1 MLSST
6 AAKFSHLSLRDLIE
20 AREMFHAHLINKK
33 NVVATAIG
41 RYLIRLDDIDDNG
54 KYDPQKKKVA
64 RTLDNS
70 VVIDI
75 SWPCILAFV
84 DQWEQKEK
92 LISSESTDVVPSC
105 VYMPDGRVVP
115 ICVVYAPKNPVSDS
129 NVNMR

>member
-6 AAKFSHLSLRDLIE
+6 AASFSHLSLKDLIE

-33 NVVATAIG
+33 NVVATALG
-41 RYLIRLDDIDDNG
+41 RYLIRLDDIDPNG
-54 KYDPQKKKVA
+54 KYVPNPDKTDNNGKPLPKKKKLP

-84 DQWEQKEK
+84 DQWEEKDK
-92 LISSESTDVVPSC
+92 LISNESTDVIPSS
-105 VYMPDGRVVP
+105 VYMPD
-115 ICVVYAPKNPVSDS
+115 
-129 NVNMR
+129 